1 MDKDETT
8 RDGHHVIATNVY
20 KIQMDVR
27 FRSVHITFEERTGA
41 EDMVSFVSTP
51 EFSSVHQTNTRYA
64 RDRFNYYL
72 TTGRKLFVN
81 AQTVQHG
88 SRAKVPLLN
97 SSTKIWTCNSVPYP
111 SCDVLVARWGSGVA
125 E

>member
-8 RDGHHVIATNVY
+8 RDGHHVMATNVY
-20 KIQMDVR
+20 KIQMDVW

-41 EDMVSFVSTP
+41 EDIVSFVSTL

-64 RDRFNYYL
+64 RDRLNYYL
-72 TTGRKLFVN
+72 TTERKLFVN

-88 SRAKVPLLN
+88 SRAKVSIIKLEYQNL
-97 SSTKIWTCNSVPYP
+97 
-111 SCDVLVARWGSGVA
+111 DV
-125 E
+125 